1 MTGIDNIL
9 DQPLFYPAFASKLV
23 GLSTG
28 RIKRWLDGYEFKYK
42 KEQGE
47 ILVYGKSTPVIHR
60 EKIELPEF
68 ASFLEL
74 IDLLFVKQFLKH
86 GYSLQK
92 IRIALNELH
101 RITGECHFAHKRF
114 FVYQNLIYVDSQ
126 TGSETFELLTGGQKA
141 FTNFVELLGDQID
154 FHTDSGFPLR
164 WYPIG
169 KEKQIL
175 IDPNISFG
183 RPTVAGTGINTETIF
198 NMYNGEN
205 ENLDNVGFW
214 LNLNN
219 SQIEAA
225 VGFETNLRAA

>member
-28 RIKRWLDGYEFKYK
+28 RIKRWLEGYEFKYK

-47 ILVYGKSTPVIHR
+47 ILVYGKSTPLIHR

-92 IRIALNELH
+92 IRIAINH
-101 RITGECHFAHKRF
+101 RPPHIYKVNRHGTK
-114 FVYQNLIYVDSQ
+114 VYPPQQL
-126 TGSETFELLTGGQKA
+126 
-141 FTNFVELLGDQID
+141 
-154 FHTDSGFPLR
+154 
-164 WYPIG
+164 
-169 KEKQIL
+169 
-175 IDPNISFG
+175 
-183 RPTVAGTGINTETIF
+183 
-198 NMYNGEN
+198 
-205 ENLDNVGFW
+205 
-214 LNLNN
+214 
-219 SQIEAA
+219 
-225 VGFETNLRAA
+225 